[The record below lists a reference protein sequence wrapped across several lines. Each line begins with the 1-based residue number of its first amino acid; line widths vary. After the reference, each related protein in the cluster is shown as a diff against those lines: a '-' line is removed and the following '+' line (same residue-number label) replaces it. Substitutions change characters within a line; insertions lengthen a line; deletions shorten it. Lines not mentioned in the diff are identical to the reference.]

1 MTNYVFK
8 PARQSY
14 LPICGSD
21 HQFPVRRIYCIGRNY
36 GDHAIEMGAD
46 PTRESPFFFQKNPQN
61 LDLTGEFRYPSQS
74 NDVHFELEMVV
85 ALRSGGENISTEKA
99 LDHVFGYAP
108 GLDMTRRDLQT
119 EAKQLGRPWEI
130 GKAFE
135 GSAPIGKIMP
145 VSQRGHLTQ
154 GPICLFVNGQC
165 RQKGDI
171 NQMIWKVPEIISYLS
186 RYYDIAAGDLIFSGT
201 PAGVGAIKKGDV
213 MEGSIVSLE
222 SLRVQV
228 V

>member
-8 PARQSY
+8 PARQPY
-14 LPICGSD
+14 LPICASD

-108 GLDMTRRDLQT
+108 GLDMTRRDLQA

-145 VSQRGHLTQ
+145 VSRYGHLTD
-154 GPICLFVNGQC
+154 GPISLFVNGQC

-201 PAGVGAIKKGDV
+201 PAGVGAIQKGDV
-213 MEGSIVSLE
+213 MEGSIASLE
-222 SLRVQV
+222 SLHVQV

>member
-1 MTNYVFK
+1 
-8 PARQSY
+8 
-14 LPICGSD
+14 
-21 HQFPVRRIYCIGRNY
+21 
-36 GDHAIEMGAD
+36 MGAD

-108 GLDMTRRDLQT
+108 GLDMTRPDLQT

-145 VSQRGHLTQ
+145 VSRYGHLTD
-154 GPICLFVNGQC
+154 GPISLFVNGQC

-213 MEGSIVSLE
+213 MEGSIASLE